1 MLAARRYK
9 QTAQTTASPE
19 RLLVLLLHAAIKNM
33 RLAADGYE
41 GQAGPEADD
50 AIDKAHEIV
59 LYLQETLDPSAAPEL
74 AENLTATYTFVCLH
88 LTRAMMARDPVKVR
102 EAERVLMPVVEA
114 FDQAVS
120 QLGKNT

>member
-1 MLAARRYK
+1 MLGARRYK

-19 RLLVLLLHAAIKNM
+19 RLLVLLLHAAVKNM

-41 GQAGPEADD
+41 RNAGGSDADD

-88 LTRAMMARDPVKVR
+88 LTRAMMARDPTKVR
-102 EAERVLMPVVEA
+102 EAERVLTPVVEA

-120 QLGKNT
+120 QLGKS